1 MSENSSKQRSSLLKR
16 FTWALLAVFSVGAA
30 YGLAIL
36 LSILVVNVFAVAG
49 LRIDVLNLNVA
60 SFVGNL
66 LVWTIM
72 MIVLLV
78 PLKKWGILKNF
89 KQELGLDRFPSWS
102 DIGLAILAFFP
113 YAVLSNIFN
122 QTFVVLVPSYDQ
134 TQVQQL
140 GFSNFTT
147 QYEVMLAFLA
157 LVVAAPII
165 EEIIFRGYLFGR
177 LRKHAGTV
185 VAILLTSIT
194 FAVLHMQLNV
204 GIDVFALSI
213 LLCLLRVV
221 TGSIWAGVLLHMIKN
236 GLAYYVLFVM
246 PMLQ

>member
-49 LRIDVLNLNVA
+49 LRIDVLNQNVA

-78 PLKKWGILKNF
+78 PMKKWGILKNF

>member
-1 MSENSSKQRSSLLKR
+1 MSENSFNKSFSLKQRILWS
-16 FTWALLAVFSVGAA
+16 LLAVVSVVVA
-30 YGLAIL
+30 YGVGIVVSIILINVLAFI
-36 LSILVVNVFAVAG
+36 G
-49 LRIDVLNLNVA
+49 LRLDVLNQNVA
-60 SFVGNL
+60 NFIGSV

-72 MIVLLV
+72 MLALLI
-78 PLKKWGILKNF
+78 PLKRWGNVVNMRKS
-89 KQELGLDRFPSWS
+89 LGLDRIPSWS
-102 DIGLAILAFFP
+102 DIGIAILAFFP

-122 QTFVVLVPSYDQ
+122 QAFVTFSPSYDQ
-134 TQVQQL
+134 TQVQEL

-147 QYEVMLAFLA
+147 QHEVVLAFLA

-165 EEIIFRGYLFGR
+165 EEVIFRGYLFGR
-177 LRKHAGTV
+177 LRNYAGTALAV
-185 VAILLTSIT
+185 LVTSLT
-194 FAVLHMQLNV
+194 FAFLHMQLNV

-213 LLCLLRVV
+213 ILCLLRVV

>member
-1 MSENSSKQRSSLLKR
+1 MKR

-49 LRIDVLNLNVA
+49 LRIDVLNQNVA

-78 PLKKWGILKNF
+78 PMKKWGILKNF

>member
-1 MSENSSKQRSSLLKR
+1 MSENYSKQRSSLLKR

-49 LRIDVLNLNVA
+49 LRIDVLNQNVA

-147 QYEVMLAFLA
+147 QYEVMLAFLV

>member
-49 LRIDVLNLNVA
+49 LRIDVLNQNVA

-147 QYEVMLAFLA
+147 QYEVMLAFLV